1 MALFVVTIDTMSS
14 TKYQPAVHTTIPSVT
29 IPSSFPLFSMAF
41 ELFLLSPRQMGIPGI
56 SLLWGESHIFLH
68 SFIRKCTQS

>member
-1 MALFVVTIDTMSS
+1 MALFVVMIDTISS
-14 TKYQPAVHTTIPSVT
+14 TKYQPAVQTTIPSVT
-29 IPSSFPLFSMAF
+29 IPSSFPLVNTAS
-41 ELFLLSPRQMGIPGI
+41 ELFLVSPRQMGIPGI